1 MSKIK
6 HFRHSYAELA
16 KNGRKYYND
25 DNFCTVIG
33 LAVACDLSFGKAYN
47 LAKRTV
53 NRSHRRGL
61 KVHAIHKLYESM
73 GKVLIPCPSPCKT
86 LSTLKRSVP
95 PTGRYMFLTASHCAV
110 SRDGIVEDW
119 CADNPRRLPIQSTY
133 KIEDIT

>member
-16 KNGRKYYND
+16 KNGAKYYND

-47 LAKRTV
+47 IAKRTV

-73 GKVLIPCPSPCKT
+73 GKALIPCAVPCKT
-86 LSTLKRSVP
+86 LMTLSRSVP
-95 PTGRYMFLTASHCAV
+95 PTGRYMYLTASHCAV

-119 CADNPRRLPIQSTY
+119 CAEFPKKNQIRTAF
-133 KIEDIT
+133 KIEDIL